1 MLYIKKSFPLKIFF
15 FSFFQLLLS
24 LARSL
29 FQEQMSLE
37 RLVSTIIT
45 EAKELLKCERCTVY
59 LLELKMYDQVSRK
72 LYYETSKRS
81 KTHES

>member
-1 MLYIKKSFPLKIFF
+1 
-15 FSFFQLLLS
+15 
-24 LARSL
+24 LAKSL

-59 LLELKMYDQVSRK
+59 LLELKMYDQVSKHHLNLPKMFKVDNILNYK
-72 LYYETSKRS
+72 LMNPNS
-81 KTHES
+81 H

>member
-1 MLYIKKSFPLKIFF
+1 MSYIKKSFPLKIF

-81 KTHES
+81 NINP